1 MAKRGSKEDASF
13 FQSMRFIIGV
23 AVALLVVA
31 MLIPL
36 AGSLGQGIQEDVI
49 VGFQGVYQPGNHQYK
64 LRIEYSDKSYQE
76 IPMSK
81 LPQSQFVEH
90 ARSGDVL
97 TKMDVPDALKAA
109 QEADLR
115 ALQEHLGT
123 RNNVT
128 GFMHPFSS
136 KPVGYSTAF
145 LRALAKNKINPK
157 TYGGPSIVPGSVPY
171 TKLPGGV
178 LHIDTLSHGNS
189 LAQCK
194 PGQTPPQL
202 AALQ

>member
-1 MAKRGSKEDASF
+1 MKF
-13 FQSMRFIIGV
+13 VIV
-23 AVALLVVA
+23 AAVVLLIVA

-76 IPMSK
+76 IPMKK
-81 LPQSQFVEH
+81 LPQGLFVNR

-97 TKMDVPDALKAA
+97 TAMNVPAALKAA
-109 QEADLR
+109 SQADEKG
-115 ALQEHLGT
+115 LQEHLGT

-128 GFMHPFSS
+128 AFMHPFSS
-136 KPVGYSTAF
+136 KPVGYSAKF
-145 LRALAKNKINPK
+145 LRGLASNKINPK
-157 TYGGPSIVPGSVPY
+157 TYGGPDIVPGTVPY
-171 TKLPGGV
+171 AKLPGGV

-202 AALQ
+202 AALSSGS